1 MVLDADTPQEFV
13 GSVWAVCD
21 CQPYWRMQSDAA
33 LDLRNDCRMYLLR
46 VVAVEQW
53 PDRRDRRWATGA
65 GCAVY
70 FAIPEP
76 FELKAFGAD
85 GLAGTLP
92 CEARACSLS
101 LSARVFRSFFRPL
114 TSRSENSRGSIEESK
129 LVSGEGFDHR
139 LQARRIKRKITRTFL
154 IRRPTQK
161 PSSERWGR
169 RVNPDRSFG
178 DCQ

>member
-1 MVLDADTPQEFV
+1 MIHGY
-13 GSVWAVCD
+13 GSH
-21 CQPYWRMQSDAA
+21 SGLA
-33 LDLRNDCRMYLLR
+33 LQALHGGSRKDLVR

-53 PDRRDRRWATGA
+53 PDRKDRLMGDRRRLRRLL
-65 GCAVY
+65 CY
-70 FAIPEP
+70 PEP

-154 IRRPTQK
+154 IRRPMQK
-161 PSSERWGR
+161 PSSERWER
-169 RVNPDRSFG
+169 RVNPGRSFG